1 MVPVASVRLFV
12 CSYSTGRA
20 YVHDRIKFKKEKV
33 RGGRRRNM
41 IKWLVFKNEIKKV
54 NYEIEK

>member
-1 MVPVASVRLFV
+1 
-12 CSYSTGRA
+12 
-20 YVHDRIKFKKEKV
+20 VHDRIKFKKEKV